1 MVSFPYPKQKGS
13 RSHGNQ
19 HSKRQHDLPQ
29 RKTGPVEPESGAP
42 VSQPHR
48 PAGAQRRGQVHH
60 FPHALRPVPA
70 HFGRLR
76 GGRRGSAQRGQRRAF
91 APGLYGPEILA
102 LSRHRG
108 EGQHQHFRGSL
119 RPGQKTPGRAAARAG
134 RGPGAQGFS
143 AQPHRGPAA
152 PPCTNRRCFFWTN
165 PPPEWTPAPGAT
177 SGSTSWP

>member
-1 MVSFPYPKQKGS
+1 MKSAL
-13 RSHGNQ
+13 RC
-19 HSKRQHDLPQ
+19 
-29 RKTGPVEPESGAP
+29 GPVRSSACWGPTARASPPLSACSAACPGP
-42 VSQPHR
+42 
-48 PAGAQRRGQVHH
+48 
-60 FPHALRPVPA
+60 LRA
-70 HFGRLR
+70 TARWTAWIC
-76 GGRRGSAQRGQRRAF
+76 SARQRRAF

-152 PPCTNRRCFFWTN
+152 GPEATPGAALQPPCTNRRCFFWTN